1 MSDYWKDYNLLK
13 YSTANQFFFRF
24 LNSLKFRSKNKKVLE
39 IGFLHGDDLKE
50 FKRRGSKIYGLE
62 LNNSALKKFKIFQKK
77 NILKIDI
84 SKNKIPFKCK
94 FDLIF
99 HNDFLYYLNDIN
111 IRNHFED
118 VYERLNKNGLFLFS
132 FIETEL
138 KIKSTPRSFSDIKI
152 KAKNARVTKKNN
164 PIRFLNREKLLHL
177 GKEFNFVN
185 FGEKLILE
193 SFDKL
198 AKTYKIHRY
207 IAFKK

>member
-50 FKRRGSKIYGLE
+50 LKRRGSKIYGLE
-62 LNNSALKKFKIFQKK
+62 LTNNALKKFKIFQKK

-111 IRNHFED
+111 SRNHLEN

-138 KIKSTPRSFSDIKI
+138 KIKSIPKSFSDIKF
-152 KAKNARVTKKNN
+152 KAKKARVTKKNN
-164 PIRFLNREKLLHL
+164 PIRFLNREKLLRL